1 MISKSIFPKN
11 VIEVIDFIESGP
23 LLETPYTAA
32 IPKERQYNSM
42 KKALKNY
49 TNQDVKDPYYF
60 LLDITST
67 ASGEIPVSPE
77 AEDLLDLKYQLIEYD
92 EQEDFFNITLKKLEA
107 ISKNLDINK
116 AQLRLLADAIS
127 GDLYMCA
134 KSRLFL
140 KNPHPYFERYF
151 DVYKN
156 QGFPCGWTGGENWKS
171 GDFLI
176 FTRS

>member
-1 MISKSIFPKN
+1 M
-11 VIEVIDFIESGP
+11 DFIESGP
-23 LLETPYTAA
+23 LLETTYTAA

-77 AEDLLDLKYQLIEYD
+77 AGDLLDLKYQLIEYD

-140 KNPHPYFERYF
+140 KNPHPYF

-156 QGFPCGWTGGENWKS
+156 QGFPCGWIGGENWKS
-171 GDFLI
+171 GNFLI